1 MEEKKQ
7 PKYYIFFRV
16 LFAFFVLFL
25 CLYSIS
31 INGYVQTSNQNKTL
45 YTEEQIK
52 KFEED
57 VKNGKEINIEAY
69 LDNSKSDYSNSISNL
84 GETISEFIEYGSN
97 KTMELLEKFFRFL
110 FQ

>member
-1 MEEKKQ
+1 MEDKKK
-7 PKYYIFFRV
+7 PNYNVFFRV

-31 INGYVQTSNQNKTL
+31 VNGFVQRNNKEKTL

-57 VKNGKEINIEAY
+57 VKNGKEIDIDAY
-69 LDNSKSDYSNSISNL
+69 IDNSKVDYSNNISNF
-84 GETISEFIEYGSN
+84 GETVSGIIDYSSD
-97 KTMELLEKFFRFL
+97 KTMDLLEKFFEFL
-110 FQ
+110 FK